1 MQTRVIFKLSCLLV
15 MVDDSCLRG
24 HGFKSRR
31 RTLVGHDI
39 FHIELLWGLYCSFEK
54 TENKNEKEAGVG
66 PFFKKTFQ
74 TKLNRK
80 TRLQRASS
88 SLWRNSWAESRLLRK
103 YLRFWKNITNLTRS
117 TFLYANNRQ
126 ESSKNTPWLSLKF
139 KGASWKCS
147 QWFCLNGYRQTF
159 LPTGMLWPVWPDW
172 AIYWTLGKSLKPLP
186 TINLPKSPPFL
197 GIFCKGVKIGHFLVK
212 LFLGNFY
219 RHLAI
224 FSGPTGCGSTL
235 FWSN

>member
-1 MQTRVIFKLSCLLV
+1 MPDLGSCFHETVLTSGYIKPATVNLCKLDNENLIIFLCFYNLYPTMQTRVIFKLSCLLV

-88 SLWRNSWAESRLLRK
+88 SLWRNS
-103 YLRFWKNITNLTRS
+103 
-117 TFLYANNRQ
+117 
-126 ESSKNTPWLSLKF
+126 
-139 KGASWKCS
+139 
-147 QWFCLNGYRQTF
+147 
-159 LPTGMLWPVWPDW
+159 
-172 AIYWTLGKSLKPLP
+172 
-186 TINLPKSPPFL
+186 
-197 GIFCKGVKIGHFLVK
+197 
-212 LFLGNFY
+212 
-219 RHLAI
+219 
-224 FSGPTGCGSTL
+224 
-235 FWSN
+235 